1 MDHNKNLKKQIVNSS
16 FWVFGAS
23 LFSRSISFLSTLIL
37 ARLLTP
43 ESFGVIGYGFLIVS
57 AIGLIR
63 EMGFNSALIFQKERI
78 EEAAS
83 TALVFIFLWSTFLY
97 ILVVIFAPFAA
108 TFFREP
114 RLVILL
120 RVLTI
125 SLILNSL
132 ANVPL
137 TLLEKDIRFAR
148 RVVPE
153 VVNLTVYGILTALF
167 AYLGFNY
174 WSFVIG
180 ILCADIC
187 QLIVAFI
194 LRPIRIRLKPDI
206 TLLKQMFG
214 FGKNVMGLGI
224 LNFGIRNIDD
234 FFVGRMLGT
243 VTLGIYNFS
252 YRIANIP
259 ATNITNV
266 LGKVL
271 FPGFAKIA
279 DDTIRLKE
287 AFLRTFEYL
296 SYITI
301 PVTAYIILLTPDV
314 IHLFL
319 PKWIDA
325 ILPIQLIAYFGGV
338 RSISSGSGSVFLAK
352 GRPDLLLP
360 ISLTQVV
367 FLSVFLYPT
376 VHYFGLNGV
385 CILVNM
391 AITIALIWGFLK
403 LKKLIDI
410 SLNVVMKI
418 AAFPFFISII
428 TFFFLIFIADFFD
441 FGKII
446 SVSFKGFAF
455 PSIYFILT
463 WYLSNIP
470 QSMYEY
476 LIKKD

>member
-1 MDHNKNLKKQIVNSS
+1 MDHNKILKKQIISSS

-83 TALVFIFLWSTFLY
+83 TALVFIFLWSTLLY
-97 ILVVIFAPFAA
+97 IFVVIFAPFVAI
-108 TFFREP
+108 FFREP
-114 RLVILL
+114 RLVSLL

-206 TLLKQMFG
+206 ALLKQMFV
-214 FGKNVMGLGI
+214 FGKNIMGLGI
-224 LNFGIRNIDD
+224 LNFGIRNVDD

-243 VTLGIYNFS
+243 VPLGVYNFA

-266 LGKVL
+266 LGKIL
-271 FPGFAKIA
+271 YPGFSKIA
-279 DDTIRLKE
+279 DDLDALKSG
-287 AFLRTFEYL
+287 FLKSMKYVSF
-296 SYITI
+296 ITI
-301 PVTAYIILLTPDV
+301 PLTFYIVLIIPDV
-314 IHLFL
+314 IQLFF
-319 PKWIDA
+319 PHWKDA
-325 ILPIQLIAYFGGV
+325 IVPIQLIAYFGGI
-338 RSISSGSGSVFLAK
+338 RSLGSGTGSVFLAK
-352 GRPDLLLP
+352 GKPGKMLP
-360 ISLTQVV
+360 ISGFQLFFLTI
-367 FLSVFLYPT
+367 FLYPT
-376 VHYFGLNGV
+376 VKYFGLNGI
-385 CILVNM
+385 CWLVNIS
-391 AITIALIWGFLK
+391 ITVSFFWSNLL
-403 LKKLIDI
+403 LDSVI
-410 SLNVVMKI
+410 SLKFSKI
-418 AAFPFFISII
+418 LSILIPSLLYSII
-428 TFFFLIFIADFFD
+428 VTSIIILLNHSIVSEWKYSSLIMNG
-441 FGKII
+441 FGFPVLYLGATAMI
-446 SVSFKGFAF
+446 SK
-455 PSIYFILT
+455 T
-463 WYLSNIP
+463 P
-470 QSMYEY
+470 QELWRE
-476 LIKKD
+476 LIHA

>member
-1 MDHNKNLKKQIVNSS
+1 M
-16 FWVFGAS
+16 
-23 LFSRSISFLSTLIL
+23 
-37 ARLLTP
+37 
-43 ESFGVIGYGFLIVS
+43 
-57 AIGLIR
+57 
-63 EMGFNSALIFQKERI
+63 
-78 EEAAS
+78 
-83 TALVFIFLWSTFLY
+83 
-97 ILVVIFAPFAA
+97 
-108 TFFREP
+108 
-114 RLVILL
+114 
-120 RVLTI
+120 
-125 SLILNSL
+125 
-132 ANVPL
+132 
-137 TLLEKDIRFAR
+137 
-148 RVVPE
+148 
-153 VVNLTVYGILTALF
+153 
-167 AYLGFNY
+167 
-174 WSFVIG
+174 
-180 ILCADIC
+180 
-187 QLIVAFI
+187 
-194 LRPIRIRLKPDI
+194 
-206 TLLKQMFG
+206 
-214 FGKNVMGLGI
+214 
-224 LNFGIRNIDD
+224 
-234 FFVGRMLGT
+234 
-243 VTLGIYNFS
+243 
-252 YRIANIP
+252 
-259 ATNITNV
+259 
-266 LGKVL
+266 
-271 FPGFAKIA
+271 
-279 DDTIRLKE
+279 
-287 AFLRTFEYL
+287 
-296 SYITI
+296 
-301 PVTAYIILLTPDV
+301 